1 MRNFALKMSYQS
13 INMLK
18 KCVGLI
24 WGKTPYFLRV
34 RIIRAT
40 QPKFTV
46 SVAVIIVN
54 EKSEV
59 LLLDHVLRPY
69 FNWGIPG
76 GFIKAGEQPEN
87 AVRREILEETGLE
100 LAAAEMIRVR
110 TINRHVEILFR
121 ARAIGEAA
129 VKSREINALGWFRIG
144 EMPEQMSR
152 TQKQLIEQVLRGEI

>member
-1 MRNFALKMSYQS
+1 
-13 INMLK
+13 MLK
-18 KCVGLI
+18 KSVGLI
-24 WGKTPYFLRV
+24 WEKTPYFLRV

-46 SVAVIIVN
+46 SVAAIIIN

-69 FNWGIPG
+69 SSWGIPG
-76 GFIKAGEQPEN
+76 GFIKDGEQPEA
-87 AVRREILEETGLE
+87 AVRREIREETGLE
-100 LAAAEMIRVR
+100 LAAAEMIRIR

-121 ARAIGEAA
+121 AQANGEATI
-129 VKSREINALGWFRIG
+129 KSREIKDLGWFATG

>member
-1 MRNFALKMSYQS
+1 
-13 INMLK
+13 MLK
-18 KCVGLI
+18 KSVGLI

-34 RIIRAT
+34 WIIRAT

-69 FNWGIPG
+69 VSWGIPG
-76 GFIKAGEQPEN
+76 GFIKAGEQPET

-100 LAAAEMIRVR
+100 LIDAEMIRVR

-121 ARAIGEAA
+121 ARAVGAA
-129 VKSREINALGWFRIG
+129 AIKSREINDLGWFKIS